1 MKLGIYFDVTK
12 EVANKCSEV
21 TGLPVQIKP
30 DHPTEIELIQRDF
43 MLGPETKLIQTIT
56 AGVDHIKIADIPKS
70 VTFCSNADAF
80 SDPVAEHAFALIL
93 SHIRKICTFDSMT
106 KQGTWKKL
114 PVSSLKHRT
123 LGILGYGGIGRA
135 CARLGKAF
143 GMNVLAFTRT
153 PGDKTSVDRF
163 VKTPDA
169 IFRESDVV
177 IIGLPLT
184 RETKSYVGSELLSL
198 FKGSI
203 IVNVARSDVVDKAS
217 LLDFLNKNPEKEYLS
232 DVWWGEPRIDRKIPE
247 NAVLTPHVAGLSPD
261 LVEEA
266 LIHAC
271 HNIRKYLDGKP
282 ENVVKREDYI

>member
-12 EVANKCSEV
+12 EVADRCSEV
-21 TGLPVQIKP
+21 TGLPVEIKP
-30 DHPTEIELIQRDF
+30 DHPTEIELIQKDF

-56 AGVDHIKIADIPKS
+56 AGVDHVKISEIPNT

-106 KQGTWKKL
+106 KDGKWKKL

-123 LGILGYGGIGRA
+123 LGILGYGGIGRS

-143 GMNVLAFTRT
+143 GMKVLALTRT
-153 PGDKTSVDRF
+153 PGEGTNVDKF
-163 VKTPDA
+163 VNTPDE
-169 IFRESDVV
+169 IFMESDVV

-184 RETKSYVGSELLSL
+184 KETRGYVGSELLSI
-198 FKGSI
+198 FRGVI
-203 IVNVARSDVVDKAS
+203 IVNVARSDIVDKAS
-217 LLDFLNKNPEKEYLS
+217 MLDFLEKNPEKEYLS
-232 DVWWGEPRIDRKIPE
+232 DVWWEEPKIDGNIPE

-271 HNIRKYLDGKP
+271 QNIRKYLDGNP
-282 ENVVKREDYI
+282 GNLVKREDYI